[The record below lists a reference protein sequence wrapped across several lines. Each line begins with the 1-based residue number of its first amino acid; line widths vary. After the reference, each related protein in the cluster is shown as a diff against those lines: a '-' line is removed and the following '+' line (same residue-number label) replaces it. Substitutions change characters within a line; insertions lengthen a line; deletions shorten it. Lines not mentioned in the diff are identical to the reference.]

1 MTRVVFSVAGPTQR
15 EHLVVHEPPESVVAA
30 LAAGTWA
37 ELTQDLGRGRSAR
50 VWVNPAAVRY
60 VLADERDGA

>member
-15 EHLVVHEPPESVVAA
+15 EHLLVREPPEQVVAA
-30 LAAGTWA
+30 PAEGRWA
-37 ELTQDLGRGRSAR
+37 ELTQELGRGRTAR

-60 VLADERDGA
+60 VLADERAE